1 MKRTYIHDIALI
13 TLGIVLMAA
22 GYFYFMVPYNLITG
36 GVGGLAIVIQSVT
49 PLDVVVLVYAFNL
62 SFLVIGFLV
71 YGRIFFMKTILGSLL
86 YPIAL
91 TIFLTMEQS
100 FQIIPITDD
109 LLLAVIF
116 SAVLMGGGFGLVIR
130 YGGTTGGAD
139 IPIKILYDF
148 LKIPFSVAVYII
160 DGAIV
165 VLGALVFGLEIGMYS
180 VVAVFLIGFIS
191 DYVVTG
197 GTKTIS
203 INIITDHAEAVKDL
217 IYQRTERGVSM
228 IPITGGYSKS
238 NKTMLLCVAFKKE
251 YYQVI
256 QAVHEVD
263 KKAFVF
269 VNTSSEVL
277 GEGFDVAH

>member
-1 MKRTYIHDIALI
+1 MNKQHVQDIALI
-13 TLGIVLMAA
+13 TLGIFMMAA
-22 GYFYFMVPYNLITG
+22 GFYYFMVPYNLITG
-36 GVGGLAIVIQSVT
+36 GVGGVAIVIQEVFQFNV
-49 PLDVVVLVYAFNL
+49 LILVYVLNL
-62 SFLVIGFLV
+62 SFLVLGFLI
-71 YGRIFFMKTILGSLL
+71 YGKLFFMKTILGSLL
-86 YPIAL
+86 YPVAL
-91 TIFLTMEQS
+91 TVLVALEDQLQLLPMTE
-100 FQIIPITDD
+100 D

-130 YGGTTGGAD
+130 HGGTTGGAD
-139 IPIKILYDF
+139 IPIKMIYDF
-148 LKIPFSVAVYII
+148 FKIPFSTAVYII
-160 DGAIV
+160 DGSIV
-165 VLGALVFGLEIGMYS
+165 ALGMIVFGLEIGLYS
-180 VVAVFLIGFIS
+180 IVAVFLIGFIS

-203 INIITDHAEAVKDL
+203 INIITDHAEAVKEL

-238 NKTMLLCVAFKKE
+238 NKTMLLCVAYKKE
-251 YYQVI
+251 YYSVI
-256 QAVHEVD
+256 QAVHEID

>member
-1 MKRTYIHDIALI
+1 MKRKHMFDVSVI
-13 TLGIVLMAA
+13 TLGIFFMAA
-22 GYFYFMVPYNLITG
+22 GFYYFMVPYNLITG
-36 GVGGLAIVIQSVT
+36 GVGGVAIVIQEVYQVNV
-49 PLDVVVLVYAFNL
+49 LILVYVFNL
-62 SFLVIGFLV
+62 SFLALGLVV
-71 YGRIFFMKTILGSLL
+71 YGTSFFMKTILGSLL
-86 YPIAL
+86 YPVAL
-91 TIFLTMEQS
+91 TIFAALELELKLL
-100 FQIIPITDD
+100 PVTDD

-130 YGGTTGGAD
+130 HGGTTGGAD

-148 LKIPFSVAVYII
+148 FKIPFSKAVYII
-160 DGAIV
+160 DGSIV
-165 VLGALVFGLEIGMYS
+165 LLGTLVFGLEIGMYS

-203 INIITDHAEAVKDL
+203 INIITDHAEAVKEL

-228 IPITGGYSKS
+228 VPITGGYSKS

-256 QAVHEVD
+256 QAVHEID

-277 GEGFDVAH
+277 GEGFDVPR

>member
-1 MKRTYIHDIALI
+1 MKRNYLVDVGLI
-13 TLGIVLMAA
+13 TLGIFLMAA
-22 GYFYFMVPYNLITG
+22 GFYYFMVPYNLITG
-36 GVGGLAIVIQSVT
+36 GIGGLAIVIQE
-49 PLDVVVLVYAFNL
+49 LFQFDVLVLVYVFNVSL
-62 SFLVIGFLV
+62 LLLGWLV
-71 YGRIFFMKTILGSLL
+71 YGTSFFLKTILGSLV
-86 YPIAL
+86 YPVAL
-91 TIFLTMEQS
+91 TMFALLELEYALV
-100 FQIIPITDD
+100 PLTDD

-130 YGGTTGGAD
+130 HGGTTGGAD
-139 IPIKILYDF
+139 IPIKIIYDYF
-148 LKIPFSVAVYII
+148 KIPFSTAVYIV
-160 DGAIV
+160 DGTIV
-165 VLGALVFGLEIGMYS
+165 VLGTLVFGLEIGMYS

-203 INIITDHAEAVKDL
+203 INIITDHAEAVKEL

-251 YYQVI
+251 YYLVI
-256 QAVHEVD
+256 QAVHEID

-277 GEGFDVAH
+277 GEGFDVPH

>member
-13 TLGIVLMAA
+13 TLGIFLMAA
-22 GYFYFMVPYNLITG
+22 GFFYFMVPYNLITG

>member
-1 MKRTYIHDIALI
+1 MKRNYLVDVGLI
-13 TLGIVLMAA
+13 TLGIFLMAA
-22 GYFYFMVPYNLITG
+22 GFYYFMVPYNLITG
-36 GVGGLAIVIQSVT
+36 GIGGLAIVIQE
-49 PLDVVVLVYAFNL
+49 LFQFDVLVLVYVFNV
-62 SFLVIGFLV
+62 SFLLLGWLV
-71 YGRIFFMKTILGSLL
+71 YGTSFFLKTILGSLV
-86 YPIAL
+86 YPVAL
-91 TIFLTMEQS
+91 TMFALLEIEYALL
-100 FQIIPITDD
+100 PITDD

-130 YGGTTGGAD
+130 HGGTTGGAD
-139 IPIKILYDF
+139 IPIKIIYDYF
-148 LKIPFSVAVYII
+148 KIPFSTAVYIV
-160 DGAIV
+160 DGTIV
-165 VLGALVFGLEIGMYS
+165 VLGTLVFGLEIGMYS

-203 INIITDHAEAVKDL
+203 INIITDHAEAVKEL

-251 YYQVI
+251 YYLVI
-256 QAVHEVD
+256 QAVHEID

-277 GEGFDVAH
+277 GEGFDVPH

>member
-1 MKRTYIHDIALI
+1 MTKQHVQDIALI
-13 TLGIVLMAA
+13 TLGIFMMAA
-22 GYFYFMVPYNLITG
+22 GFYYFMVPYNLITG
-36 GVGGLAIVIQSVT
+36 GVGGVAIVIQEVFQFNV
-49 PLDVVVLVYAFNL
+49 LILVYVLNL
-62 SFLVIGFLV
+62 SFLVLGFLI
-71 YGRIFFMKTILGSLL
+71 YGKLFFMKTILGSLL
-86 YPIAL
+86 YPVAL
-91 TIFLTMEQS
+91 TVLVALEDQLQLLPMTE
-100 FQIIPITDD
+100 D

-130 YGGTTGGAD
+130 HGGTTGGAD
-139 IPIKILYDF
+139 IPIKMIYDF
-148 LKIPFSVAVYII
+148 FKIPFSTAVYII
-160 DGAIV
+160 DGSIV
-165 VLGALVFGLEIGMYS
+165 ALGMIVFGLEIGLYS
-180 VVAVFLIGFIS
+180 IVAVFLIGFIS

-203 INIITDHAEAVKDL
+203 INIITDHAEAVKEL

-238 NKTMLLCVAFKKE
+238 NKTMLLCVAYKKE
-251 YYQVI
+251 YYSVI
-256 QAVHEVD
+256 QAVHEID

>member
-251 YYQVI
+251 YYRVI

>member
-1 MKRTYIHDIALI
+1 MKRNYLVDVGLI
-13 TLGIVLMAA
+13 TLGIFLMAA
-22 GYFYFMVPYNLITG
+22 GFYYFMVPYNLITG
-36 GVGGLAIVIQSVT
+36 GIGGLAIVIQE
-49 PLDVVVLVYAFNL
+49 LFQFDVLVLVYVFNV
-62 SFLVIGFLV
+62 SFLLLGWLV
-71 YGRIFFMKTILGSLL
+71 YGTSFFLKTILGSLV
-86 YPIAL
+86 YPVAL
-91 TIFLTMEQS
+91 TMFALLEIEYALV
-100 FQIIPITDD
+100 PITDD

-130 YGGTTGGAD
+130 HGGTTGGAD
-139 IPIKILYDF
+139 IPIKIIYDYF
-148 LKIPFSVAVYII
+148 KIPFSTAVYIV
-160 DGAIV
+160 DGTIV
-165 VLGALVFGLEIGMYS
+165 VLGTLVFGLEIGMYS

-203 INIITDHAEAVKDL
+203 INIITDHAEAVKEL

-251 YYQVI
+251 YYLVI
-256 QAVHEVD
+256 QAVHEID

-277 GEGFDVAH
+277 GEGFDVPH

>member
-1 MKRTYIHDIALI
+1 MKRKHMFDVSVI
-13 TLGIVLMAA
+13 TLGIFLMAA
-22 GYFYFMVPYNLITG
+22 GFYYFMVPYNLITG
-36 GVGGLAIVIQSVT
+36 GVGGVAIVIQEVYQVNV
-49 PLDVVVLVYAFNL
+49 LILVYVFNL
-62 SFLVIGFLV
+62 SFLALGLVV
-71 YGRIFFMKTILGSLL
+71 YGTSFFMKTILGSLL
-86 YPIAL
+86 YPVAL
-91 TIFLTMEQS
+91 TVFAALELELKLL
-100 FQIIPITDD
+100 PVTDD

-130 YGGTTGGAD
+130 HGGTTGGAD

-148 LKIPFSVAVYII
+148 FKIPFSKAVYII
-160 DGAIV
+160 DGSIV
-165 VLGALVFGLEIGMYS
+165 LLGTLVFGLEIGMYS

-203 INIITDHAEAVKDL
+203 INIITDYAEAVKEL

-228 IPITGGYSKS
+228 VPITGGYSKS

-256 QAVHEVD
+256 QAVHEID

-277 GEGFDVAH
+277 GEGFDVPR

>member
-1 MKRTYIHDIALI
+1 MNRHHLLDITLI
-13 TLGIVLMAA
+13 TIGIFLMAA
-22 GYFYFMVPYNLITG
+22 GFYYFMVPYNLITG
-36 GVGGLAIVIQSVT
+36 GVGGVSIVIQELFQINV
-49 PLDVVVLVYAFNL
+49 LILVYALNV
-62 SFLVIGFLV
+62 SFLLLGFLV
-71 YGRIFFMKTILGSLL
+71 YGTTFFMKTILGSLL
-86 YPIAL
+86 YPVAL
-91 TIFLTMEQS
+91 TIYAALELELAL
-100 FQIIPITDD
+100 IPLTDD

-130 YGGTTGGAD
+130 HGGTTGGAD
-139 IPIKILYDF
+139 IPIKIIYDF
-148 LKIPFSVAVYII
+148 FKIPFSTAVYII
-160 DGAIV
+160 DGSIV
-165 VLGALVFGLEIGMYS
+165 VLGTLVFGLEIGMYS

-203 INIITDHAEAVKDL
+203 INIITDHADAVKDL
-217 IYQRTERGVSM
+217 IYERTERGVSM

-256 QAVHEVD
+256 QAVHEID
-263 KKAFVF
+263 KTAFVF

-277 GEGFDVAH
+277 GEGFDGPH

>member
-1 MKRTYIHDIALI
+1 MKRNYLVDVGLI
-13 TLGIVLMAA
+13 TLGIFLMAA
-22 GYFYFMVPYNLITG
+22 GFYYFMVPYNLITG
-36 GVGGLAIVIQSVT
+36 GVGGLAIVIQE
-49 PLDVVVLVYAFNL
+49 LFQFDVLVLVYVFNV
-62 SFLVIGFLV
+62 SFLLLGWLV
-71 YGRIFFMKTILGSLL
+71 YGTSFFLKTILGSLV
-86 YPIAL
+86 YPVAL
-91 TIFLTMEQS
+91 TMFALLELEYALV
-100 FQIIPITDD
+100 PLTDD

-130 YGGTTGGAD
+130 HGGTTGGAD
-139 IPIKILYDF
+139 IPIKIIYDYF
-148 LKIPFSVAVYII
+148 KIPFSTAVYIV
-160 DGAIV
+160 DGTIV
-165 VLGALVFGLEIGMYS
+165 VLGTLVFGLEIGMYS

-203 INIITDHAEAVKDL
+203 INIITDHAEAVKEL

-251 YYQVI
+251 YYLVI
-256 QAVHEVD
+256 QAVHEID

-277 GEGFDVAH
+277 GEGFDVPH

>member
-1 MKRTYIHDIALI
+1 MKRNYLIDVTLI
-13 TLGIVLMAA
+13 TLGIFLMAA
-22 GYFYFMVPYNLITG
+22 GFYYFMVPYNLITG
-36 GVGGLAIVIQSVT
+36 GVGGLAIVIQELFQFNV
-49 PLDVVVLVYAFNL
+49 LILVYAFNL
-62 SFLVIGFLV
+62 SFLLLGWLV
-71 YGRIFFMKTILGSLL
+71 YGTTFFMKTILGSLL
-86 YPIAL
+86 YPVAL
-91 TIFLTMEQS
+91 TIFAALEVELTLV
-100 FQIIPITDD
+100 PLTDD

-130 YGGTTGGAD
+130 HGGTTGGAD
-139 IPIKILYDF
+139 IPIKIIYDF
-148 LKIPFSVAVYII
+148 FKIPFSTAVYII
-160 DGAIV
+160 DGTIV
-165 VLGALVFGLEIGMYS
+165 VLGTLVFGLEIGMYS

-203 INIITDHAEAVKDL
+203 INIITDHAEAVKEL

-251 YYQVI
+251 YYRVI
-256 QAVHEVD
+256 QAVHEID

-277 GEGFDVAH
+277 GEGFDGPH

>member
-1 MKRTYIHDIALI
+1 MKRNHMIDVGLI
-13 TLGIVLMAA
+13 TLGIFIMAA
-22 GYFYFMVPYNLITG
+22 GFYYFMVPYNLITG
-36 GVGGLAIVIQSVT
+36 GVGGLAIVIQ
-49 PLDVVVLVYAFNL
+49 DVFQIDVLILVYVMNL
-62 SFLVIGFLV
+62 SFLVLGLFV
-71 YGRIFFMKTILGSLL
+71 YGKSFFMKTVLGSLL
-86 YPIAL
+86 YPVAL
-91 TIFLTMEQS
+91 TVFAALELELS
-100 FQIIPITDD
+100 LLPVTDD

-130 YGGTTGGAD
+130 HGGTTGGAD

-148 LKIPFSVAVYII
+148 FKIPFSTAVYII
-160 DGAIV
+160 DGTIV
-165 VLGALVFGLEIGMYS
+165 VVGTIVFGLEIGMYS
-180 VVAVFLIGFIS
+180 VIAVFLIGFIS

-203 INIITDHAEAVKDL
+203 INIITDHAEAVKEL

-256 QAVHEVD
+256 QAVHEID

-277 GEGFDVAH
+277 GEGFDGPH

>member
-1 MKRTYIHDIALI
+1 MKRNYLVDVGLI
-13 TLGIVLMAA
+13 TLGIFLMAA
-22 GYFYFMVPYNLITG
+22 GFYYFMVPYNLITG
-36 GVGGLAIVIQSVT
+36 GIGGLAIVIQE
-49 PLDVVVLVYAFNL
+49 LFQFDVLVLVYVFNV
-62 SFLVIGFLV
+62 SFLLLGWLV
-71 YGRIFFMKTILGSLL
+71 YGTSFFLKTILGSLV
-86 YPIAL
+86 YPVAL
-91 TIFLTMEQS
+91 TMFALLEIGYALV
-100 FQIIPITDD
+100 PLTDD

-130 YGGTTGGAD
+130 HGGTTGGAD
-139 IPIKILYDF
+139 IPIKIIYDYF
-148 LKIPFSVAVYII
+148 KIPFSTAVYIV
-160 DGAIV
+160 DGTIV
-165 VLGALVFGLEIGMYS
+165 VLGTLVFGLEIGMYS

-203 INIITDHAEAVKDL
+203 INIITDHAEAVKEL

-251 YYQVI
+251 YYLVI
-256 QAVHEVD
+256 QAVHEID

-277 GEGFDVAH
+277 GEGFDVPH

>member
-22 GYFYFMVPYNLITG
+22 GFFYFMVPYNLITG

>member
-1 MKRTYIHDIALI
+1 MKRNYLVDVGLI
-13 TLGIVLMAA
+13 TLGIFLMAA
-22 GYFYFMVPYNLITG
+22 GFYYFMVPYNLITG
-36 GVGGLAIVIQSVT
+36 GVGGLAIVIQE
-49 PLDVVVLVYAFNL
+49 LFQFDVLVLVYVFNV
-62 SFLVIGFLV
+62 SFLLLGWLV
-71 YGRIFFMKTILGSLL
+71 YGTSFFLKTILGSLV
-86 YPIAL
+86 YPVAL
-91 TIFLTMEQS
+91 TMFALLEIEYALV
-100 FQIIPITDD
+100 PITDD

-130 YGGTTGGAD
+130 HGGTTGGAD
-139 IPIKILYDF
+139 IPIKIIYDYF
-148 LKIPFSVAVYII
+148 KIPFSTAVYIV
-160 DGAIV
+160 DGTIV
-165 VLGALVFGLEIGMYS
+165 VLGTLVFGLEIGMYS

-203 INIITDHAEAVKDL
+203 INIITDHAEAVKEL

-251 YYQVI
+251 YYLVI
-256 QAVHEVD
+256 QAVHEID

-277 GEGFDVAH
+277 GEGFDVPH

>member
-1 MKRTYIHDIALI
+1 MKRNYLVDVGLI
-13 TLGIVLMAA
+13 TLGIFLMAA
-22 GYFYFMVPYNLITG
+22 GFYYFMVPYNLITG
-36 GVGGLAIVIQSVT
+36 GIGGLAIVIQELFQFNV
-49 PLDVVVLVYAFNL
+49 LVLVYVFNV
-62 SFLVIGFLV
+62 SFLLLGWLV
-71 YGRIFFMKTILGSLL
+71 YGTSFFLKTILGSLV
-86 YPIAL
+86 YPVAL
-91 TIFLTMEQS
+91 TMFALLEIEYALV
-100 FQIIPITDD
+100 PLTDD

-130 YGGTTGGAD
+130 HGGTTGGAD
-139 IPIKILYDF
+139 IPIKIIYDYF
-148 LKIPFSVAVYII
+148 KIPFSTAVYIV
-160 DGAIV
+160 DGTIV
-165 VLGALVFGLEIGMYS
+165 VLGTLVFGLEIGMYS

-203 INIITDHAEAVKDL
+203 INIITDHAEAVKEL

-251 YYQVI
+251 YYLVI
-256 QAVHEVD
+256 QAVHEID

-277 GEGFDVAH
+277 GEGFDVPH

>member
-1 MKRTYIHDIALI
+1 MTKQHVQDIALI
-13 TLGIVLMAA
+13 TLGIFMMAA
-22 GYFYFMVPYNLITG
+22 GFYYFMVPYNLITG
-36 GVGGLAIVIQSVT
+36 GVGGVAIVIQEVFQFNV
-49 PLDVVVLVYAFNL
+49 LILVYVLNL
-62 SFLVIGFLV
+62 SFLVLGFLI
-71 YGRIFFMKTILGSLL
+71 YGKLFFMKTILGSLL
-86 YPIAL
+86 YPVAL
-91 TIFLTMEQS
+91 SVLVALEDQLQLLPMTE
-100 FQIIPITDD
+100 D

-130 YGGTTGGAD
+130 HGGTTGGAD
-139 IPIKILYDF
+139 IPIKMIYDF
-148 LKIPFSVAVYII
+148 FKIPFSTAVYII
-160 DGAIV
+160 DGSIV
-165 VLGALVFGLEIGMYS
+165 ALGMIVFGLEIGLYS
-180 VVAVFLIGFIS
+180 IVAVFLIGFIS

-203 INIITDHAEAVKDL
+203 INIITDHAEAVKEL

-238 NKTMLLCVAFKKE
+238 NKTMLLCVAYKKE
-251 YYQVI
+251 YYSVI
-256 QAVHEVD
+256 QAVHEID

>member
-1 MKRTYIHDIALI
+1 MKRNYLVDVGLI
-13 TLGIVLMAA
+13 TLGIFLMAA
-22 GYFYFMVPYNLITG
+22 GFYYFMVPYNLITG
-36 GVGGLAIVIQSVT
+36 GIGGLAIVIQE
-49 PLDVVVLVYAFNL
+49 LFQFDVLVLVYVFNV
-62 SFLVIGFLV
+62 SFLLLGWLV
-71 YGRIFFMKTILGSLL
+71 YGTSFFLKTILGSLV
-86 YPIAL
+86 YPVAL
-91 TIFLTMEQS
+91 TMFALLEIEYALV
-100 FQIIPITDD
+100 PLTDD

-130 YGGTTGGAD
+130 HGGTTGGAD
-139 IPIKILYDF
+139 IPIKIIYDYF
-148 LKIPFSVAVYII
+148 KIPFSTAVYIV
-160 DGAIV
+160 DGTIV
-165 VLGALVFGLEIGMYS
+165 VLGTLVFGLEIGMYS

-203 INIITDHAEAVKDL
+203 INIITDHAEAVKEL

-251 YYQVI
+251 YYLVI
-256 QAVHEVD
+256 QAVHEID

-277 GEGFDVAH
+277 GEGFDVPH

>member
-1 MKRTYIHDIALI
+1 MKRKHMFDVSVI
-13 TLGIVLMAA
+13 TLGIFFMAA
-22 GYFYFMVPYNLITG
+22 GFYYFMVPYNLITG
-36 GVGGLAIVIQSVT
+36 GVGGVAIVIQEVYQVNV
-49 PLDVVVLVYAFNL
+49 LILVYVFNL
-62 SFLVIGFLV
+62 SFLALGLVV
-71 YGRIFFMKTILGSLL
+71 YGTSFFMKTILGSLL
-86 YPIAL
+86 YPVAL
-91 TIFLTMEQS
+91 TVFAALELELKLL
-100 FQIIPITDD
+100 PVTDD

-130 YGGTTGGAD
+130 HGGTTGGAD

-148 LKIPFSVAVYII
+148 FKIPFSKAVYII
-160 DGAIV
+160 DGSIV
-165 VLGALVFGLEIGMYS
+165 LLGTLVFGLEIGMYS

-203 INIITDHAEAVKDL
+203 INIITDYAEAVKEL

-228 IPITGGYSKS
+228 VPITGGYSKS

-256 QAVHEVD
+256 QAVHEID

-277 GEGFDVAH
+277 GEGFDVPR

>member
-1 MKRTYIHDIALI
+1 MKRKHMFDVSVI
-13 TLGIVLMAA
+13 TLGIFFMAA
-22 GYFYFMVPYNLITG
+22 GFYYFMVPYNLITG
-36 GVGGLAIVIQSVT
+36 GVGGVAIVIQEVYQVNV
-49 PLDVVVLVYAFNL
+49 LILVYVFNL
-62 SFLVIGFLV
+62 SFLALGLVV
-71 YGRIFFMKTILGSLL
+71 YGTSFFMKTILGSLL
-86 YPIAL
+86 YPVAL
-91 TIFLTMEQS
+91 TVFAALELELKLL
-100 FQIIPITDD
+100 PVTDD

-130 YGGTTGGAD
+130 HGGTTGGAD

-148 LKIPFSVAVYII
+148 FKIPFSKAVYII
-160 DGAIV
+160 DGSIV
-165 VLGALVFGLEIGMYS
+165 LLGTLVFGLEIGMYS

-203 INIITDHAEAVKDL
+203 INIITDHAEAVKEL

-228 IPITGGYSKS
+228 VPITGGYSKS

-256 QAVHEVD
+256 QAVHEID

-277 GEGFDVAH
+277 GEGFDVPR

>member
-1 MKRTYIHDIALI
+1 MNKQHVQDIALI
-13 TLGIVLMAA
+13 TLGIFMMAA
-22 GYFYFMVPYNLITG
+22 GFYYFMVPYNLITG
-36 GVGGLAIVIQSVT
+36 GVGGVAIVIQEVFQFNV
-49 PLDVVVLVYAFNL
+49 LILVYVLNL
-62 SFLVIGFLV
+62 SFLVLGFLI
-71 YGRIFFMKTILGSLL
+71 YGKLFFMKTILGSLL
-86 YPIAL
+86 YPVAL
-91 TIFLTMEQS
+91 TVLVALEDQLQLLPMTE
-100 FQIIPITDD
+100 D

-130 YGGTTGGAD
+130 HGGTTGGAD
-139 IPIKILYDF
+139 IPIKIIYDF
-148 LKIPFSVAVYII
+148 FKIPFSTAVYII
-160 DGAIV
+160 DGSIV
-165 VLGALVFGLEIGMYS
+165 ALGMIVFGLEIGLYS
-180 VVAVFLIGFIS
+180 IVAVFLIGFIS

-203 INIITDHAEAVKDL
+203 INIITDHAEAVKEL

-238 NKTMLLCVAFKKE
+238 NKTMLLCVAYKKE
-251 YYQVI
+251 YYSVI
-256 QAVHEVD
+256 QAVHEID

>member
-13 TLGIVLMAA
+13 TLGIFLMAA
-22 GYFYFMVPYNLITG
+22 GFFYFMVPYNLITG

-49 PLDVVVLVYAFNL
+49 PLDVVVLVYVFNL

-91 TIFLTMEQS
+91 TIFLTMEQF

-165 VLGALVFGLEIGMYS
+165 IIGALVFGLEIGMYS

-203 INIITDHAEAVKDL
+203 INIITDYAEAVKEL

-251 YYQVI
+251 YYRVI

>member
-1 MKRTYIHDIALI
+1 MNRHHLLDITLI
-13 TLGIVLMAA
+13 TIGIFLMAA
-22 GYFYFMVPYNLITG
+22 GFYYFMVPYNLITG
-36 GVGGLAIVIQSVT
+36 GVGGVSIVIQELSQINV
-49 PLDVVVLVYAFNL
+49 LILVYALNVG
-62 SFLVIGFLV
+62 FLLLGFLV
-71 YGRIFFMKTILGSLL
+71 YGTTFFMKTILGSLL
-86 YPIAL
+86 YPVAL
-91 TIFLTMEQS
+91 TIYAALELELAL
-100 FQIIPITDD
+100 IPLTDD

-130 YGGTTGGAD
+130 HGGTTGGAD
-139 IPIKILYDF
+139 IPIKIIYDF
-148 LKIPFSVAVYII
+148 FKIPFSTAVYII
-160 DGAIV
+160 DGSIV
-165 VLGALVFGLEIGMYS
+165 VLGTLVFGLEIGMYS

-203 INIITDHAEAVKDL
+203 INIITDHADAVKDL
-217 IYQRTERGVSM
+217 IYERTERGVSM

-251 YYQVI
+251 YYLVI
-256 QAVHEVD
+256 QAVHEID

-277 GEGFDVAH
+277 GEGFDGPH

>member
-13 TLGIVLMAA
+13 TLGIFLMAA
-22 GYFYFMVPYNLITG
+22 GFFYFMVPYNLITG

-49 PLDVVVLVYAFNL
+49 PLDVVVLVYVFNL

-91 TIFLTMEQS
+91 TIFLTMEQF

-165 VLGALVFGLEIGMYS
+165 IIGALVFGLEIGMYS

>member
-1 MKRTYIHDIALI
+1 MKRNYLVDVGLI
-13 TLGIVLMAA
+13 TLGIFLMAA
-22 GYFYFMVPYNLITG
+22 GFYYFMVPYNLITG
-36 GVGGLAIVIQSVT
+36 GIGGLAIVIQE
-49 PLDVVVLVYAFNL
+49 LFQFDVLVLVYVFNV
-62 SFLVIGFLV
+62 SFLLLGWLV
-71 YGRIFFMKTILGSLL
+71 YGTSFFLKTILGSLV
-86 YPIAL
+86 YPVAL
-91 TIFLTMEQS
+91 TMFALLELEYALV
-100 FQIIPITDD
+100 PLTDD

-130 YGGTTGGAD
+130 HGGTTGGAD
-139 IPIKILYDF
+139 IPIKIIYDYF
-148 LKIPFSVAVYII
+148 KIPFSTAVYIV
-160 DGAIV
+160 DGTIV
-165 VLGALVFGLEIGMYS
+165 VLGTLVFGLEIGMYS

-203 INIITDHAEAVKDL
+203 INIITDHAEAVKEL

-251 YYQVI
+251 YYLVI
-256 QAVHEVD
+256 QAVHEID

-277 GEGFDVAH
+277 GEGFDVPH